1 MKLSLCTGSILLAAV
16 SVLCAAQNPKDS
28 QHSGQ
33 KNAPAAQPSVDPG
46 MKPPA
51 PAVPPAGKEAGAT
64 NKPAPP
70 VQVNRSEAYYH
81 FQLAHMYE
89 EMVAMTGL
97 SEYATKAVDEYK
109 LAIQNDPTSEYLNAS
124 LAELYAKTGRI
135 RDAVL
140 EAQDIIKR
148 DPKNLEAR
156 RLLGRIYLRWLGD
169 PQTGA
174 QSQEMLRKAIE
185 QYEQIVVLAPTS
197 VEDHLLL
204 GRLYRLDNNVAKAQE
219 EFRTAIKIQPN
230 SEEAVTTLSYLFNE
244 QGDSAG
250 ALQILESVPEPE
262 RSAKL
267 FTALGYT
274 YEQRKDYKKA
284 IDAYKK
290 AVDDDHD
297 NLDAVRGL
305 AQNLL
310 NDGQV
315 DAAMQQYKVIA
326 DADPQD
332 AQTFMRMAEIY
343 RRDGKFEQ
351 ALEAL
356 RRAQSLV
363 SDSVE
368 IPYNLAVIYQAMGR
382 YDDATQMLR
391 DLLQKSAKANNLYT
405 PGERNNR
412 SIFIER
418 LGTIYREQNKT
429 PQAVEAFR
437 MMLPLGDDNLTR
449 GYQEIIETYRDAKM
463 WKQATEAAQEAV
475 QKAPNDRGL
484 VLALAGQEVDS
495 GKADQG
501 IARVKALLKG
511 TPDDRE
517 AYLALAQ
524 MNSRL
529 KRWKDAEESIQ
540 KALQLATKPEDKLY
554 AQFLAG
560 SIYERQKKFDVAEE
574 YFRKVIAEDPRNATA
589 LNYLG
594 YMLADRGTRL
604 EEALG
609 YIRRAVQL
617 DPQNGAYLDSLGW
630 AYYKVGNYDQ
640 AEENLRKA
648 VEKMDTD
655 PTVHDH
661 MADLYI
667 KTGRLKQAVIHWE
680 RAMEEWRKSVPADV
694 DQSDVAKVQKK
705 LDDAKVKLAKQE
717 SAAR

>member
-1 MKLSLCTGSILLAAV
+1 MRLLLRTGTLIFAAA
-16 SVLCAAQNPKDS
+16 SVVCVAQD
-28 QHSGQ
+28 
-33 KNAPAAQPSVDPG
+33 KNAPATKPTVDPG
-46 MKPPA
+46 VKPPA
-51 PAVPPAGKEAGAT
+51 VAANPPAADKD
-64 NKPAPP
+64 KPATAP
-70 VQVNRSEAYYH
+70 VQNRSEAYYH

-109 LAIQNDPTSEYLNAS
+109 LAIQADPTSEYLNAS

-135 RDAVL
+135 RDAVN

-169 PQTGA
+169 PQTGV
-174 QSQEMLRKAIE
+174 QSQDMLHKAIE
-185 QYEQIVVLAPTS
+185 QYEQIVGLAPTS

-204 GRLYRLDNNVAKAQE
+204 GRLYRLDNNVPKAQA
-219 EFRTAIKIQPN
+219 EFKTAVKLQPN

-244 QGDSAG
+244 EEDPTS
-250 ALQILESVPEPE
+250 ALQILESVPEAE
-262 RSAKL
+262 RSSKL
-267 FTALGYT
+267 FMALGYT
-274 YEQRKDYKKA
+274 YEKRKDYKNA
-284 IDAYKK
+284 IAAYKK

-315 DAAMQQYKVIA
+315 EAAMQQYKIVA

-332 AQTFMRMAEIY
+332 AQTYMRMAEIY

-356 RRAQSLV
+356 HRAQALV

-382 YDDATQMLR
+382 YDEATQSLR
-391 DLLQKSAKANNLYT
+391 ELLQKTEKRDNLYT
-405 PGERNNR
+405 AGERNNR
-412 SIFIER
+412 SIFVER
-418 LGTIYREQNKT
+418 LGSIYREQNKT
-429 PQAVEAFR
+429 QQAVETFR

-463 WKQATEAAQEAV
+463 WKEATAAAQEAV

-484 VLALAGQEVDS
+484 QLALASQEADTGQ
-495 GKADQG
+495 ADQA
-501 IARVKALLKG
+501 ITRVKALLKG
-511 TPDDRE
+511 TPEDRE
-517 AYLALAQ
+517 AHLALAQ
-524 MNSRL
+524 MYSRL

-540 KALQLATKPEDKLY
+540 KAIQLTTKPEEKTY
-554 AQFLAG
+554 ALFLAG
-560 SIYERQKKFDVAEE
+560 SIYERQKKYDQAED
-574 YFRKVIAEDPRNATA
+574 YFRKVIADDPRNAGA

-609 YIRRAVQL
+609 YVRRAVQL

-630 AYYKVGNYDQ
+630 AYFKVGNYEL
-640 AEENLRKA
+640 AEENLHKA
-648 VEKMDTD
+648 VERLDTD

-661 MADLYI
+661 IADLYQ
-667 KTGRLKQAVIHWE
+667 KTGRLKQAVVHWE
-680 RAMEEWRKSVPADV
+680 RAMDEWKKAVPADV
-694 DQSDVAKVQKK
+694 DHADVAKVQKK
-705 LDDAKVKLAKQE
+705 LDDAKVKLARQN
-717 SAAR
+717 SASR